1 MNLISRISTCFCTCF
16 CLFFSSP
23 LFSQT
28 LDSIG
33 FKRFLQSVL
42 IAHPAVQAAALEQNI
57 ARSEMLNAMGGFD
70 PVLKGVYDYKA
81 SGGKDPSINY
91 IDAGIEM
98 PINTLFGP
106 KVGVVYDRGLGSSL
120 NNEFR
125 TESDGQVGLNLSIP
139 LWQGIVTDRRRTTFE
154 KARIRPL
161 LANAN
166 QQFEQNNLLRSAGLQ
181 YWSWAEAAEQLRIAE
196 AVLAISIQRLNFIA
210 ARARRGEVAALDS
223 IEALQEVERR
233 RGDMYRSMRGVEQ
246 ANIDAAVFFWTESG
260 LPRPLSQRPETIPTL
275 ARLDANRI
283 QNDRQSALALRPEM
297 QRIDFNE
304 QSTNLDLTLA
314 REFQKPMIETKAEWY
329 YSIGKTNV
337 DNIKLGVNMSVPL
350 LFRSATAQV
359 ELFNISLD
367 RINLQRTQTARFV
380 NADIDNALSALQR
393 ALERTEAAEREAL
406 YATLMEEGERKRF
419 FAGETSL
426 LIVNLR
432 ERAAAEAR
440 VRVITARADYFR
452 AWTLYHWAVGNIVQ
466 LAQ

>member
-1 MNLISRISTCFCTCF
+1 MNLTSRILTCFIFLSAT
-16 CLFFSSP
+16 SV
-23 LFSQT
+23 FSQT

-57 ARSEMLNAMGGFD
+57 ARAEMLNALGGFD
-70 PVLKGVYDYKA
+70 PVLKGSYDYKA
-81 SGGKDPSINY
+81 SGGASPSINY
-91 IDAGIEM
+91 IDAGVEM

-106 KVGVVYDRGLGSSL
+106 KVGIVYDRGLGSSL
-120 NNEFR
+120 SPEYR
-125 TESDGQVGLNLSIP
+125 TEPDGQVGLNLSIP
-139 LWQGIVTDRRRTTFE
+139 LWQGIVTDRRRTTFA
-154 KARIRPL
+154 KAGLRPL

-210 ARARRGEVAALDS
+210 ARARRGEVASLDS
-223 IEALQEVERR
+223 IEAMQEVERR
-233 RGDMYRSMRGVEQ
+233 RGDMYRSMRSAEQ
-246 ANIDAAVFFWTESG
+246 ANIDAAVFFWTEAG
-260 LPRPLSQRPETIPTL
+260 LPRPLSQRPETIPSL
-275 ARLDANRI
+275 PRLESTRI
-283 QNDRQSALALRPEM
+283 QNDRQSALQLRPEM
-297 QRIDFNE
+297 QRIDYNE
-304 QSTNLDLTLA
+304 QNTNLDLTLA

-329 YSIGKTNV
+329 YSIGKSNF
-337 DNIKLGVNMSVPL
+337 DNIKLGLNMSVPL

-359 ELFNISLD
+359 ELFNITLD
-367 RINLQRTQTARFV
+367 RVNLQRTQTARFV

-393 ALERTEAAEREAL
+393 ALERTDAAEREAR

-419 FAGETSL
+419 TAGETSL

-440 VRVITARADYFR
+440 VRVVTARADYLR
-452 AWTLYHWAVGNIVQ
+452 AWTLYHWSVGNIVQ
-466 LAQ
+466 LTQ